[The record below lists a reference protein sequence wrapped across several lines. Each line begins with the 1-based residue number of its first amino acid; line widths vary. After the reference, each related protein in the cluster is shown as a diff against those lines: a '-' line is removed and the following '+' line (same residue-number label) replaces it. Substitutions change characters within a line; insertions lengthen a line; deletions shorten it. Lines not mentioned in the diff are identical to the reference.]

1 MKNTKEKLFK
11 LSLFLFVAILSLF
24 IWSCSDS
31 TSPEETQGQ
40 ILIKMVDSPADYD
53 QVNIAVSRVEVHKA
67 NSDSSSG
74 WLVINNTPAVYDLL
88 TLRNGASTVL
98 GNKMLDAGHYSQIRL
113 IIGTGSNIVVDGNA
127 YNLTIPSGMQSGVK
141 LNHAFDIEAGNIYE
155 LMLDFD
161 ADHSIVKTGSNE
173 YKLKPVIRLVPTII
187 SGTISGTINPITS
200 FATVSAIKG
209 LDTVSTY
216 ADLATGS
223 FKLMALLEGTYNIN
237 VIPTNVLY
245 NDTTIV
251 NVNVIAKQNTDLST
265 INLQVK

>member
-1 MKNTKEKLFK
+1 MKNTKEKLLK
-11 LSLFLFVAILSLF
+11 LSLFLFVAILGVF

-40 ILIKMVDSPADYD
+40 ILIKMVDNPADYD
-53 QVNIAVSRVEVHKA
+53 EVNIAVSRVEVHKA
-67 NSDSSSG
+67 ESDSSSG
-74 WLVINNTPAVYDLL
+74 WFVINSTPAVYDLL
-88 TLRNGASTVL
+88 TLRNGASVVL
-98 GNKMLDAGHYSQIRL
+98 GNKSLDAGHYSQIRL
-113 IIGTGSNIVVDGNA
+113 IIGTGSNIVVDGNF
-127 YNLTIPSGMQSGVK
+127 YNLTIPSGVQSGIK
-141 LNHAFDIEAGNIYE
+141 LNHAFEIEAGNIYE

-161 ADHSIVKTGSNE
+161 VDHSIVKTGNSE

-223 FKLMALLEGTYNIN
+223 FKIMALLEGTYSVN
-237 VIPTNVLY
+237 VIPTNLLFEE
-245 NDTTIV
+245 TTIQ
-251 NVNVIAKQNTDLST
+251 NVIVTAKQNTDLST